1 MGWPES
7 DPEAR
12 SERAAFVEE
21 LQKLGWVEGHNL
33 WTDTRWANPSDPESM
48 HRLAKEL
55 VALQPELVLSQS
67 TPATISRISAPTVR
81 AGLLRHSM
89 HFRPGISN

>member
-21 LQKLGWVEGHNL
+21 LQKLGWVEGRNL

-55 VALQPELVLSQS
+55 VA
-67 TPATISRISAPTVR
+67 TAR
-81 AGLLRHSM
+81 AGSFAKHPRHYLADFRSDSESRAPAPFDA
-89 HFRPGISN
+89 FRPGISN